1 MAIESNGKTA
11 YIYSNGNWYPIS
23 GTANAGADYSWTG
36 IHNFENSVTF
46 ESVLNAQ
53 AGINNFQNP
62 SARDLGITSPTN
74 GVVVFVRQ
82 TNEGEVINQIQYYH
96 NGVWKNALGYSQV
109 LPKLSSYTLDADDA
123 GKVITVDSL
132 SANTV
137 TIPANSAESIPTG
150 YKVEIVQIGSGQT
163 SIQPAV
169 GVSLRAKNR
178 QSLPGTSPEP
188 ALVFDSIYSKITLL
202 KIDTNSWLAYGD
214 IYEGA
219 MTPSPV
225 SPPSFAPSPISSPS
239 PVSSPTPVTPA
250 PVSPAPVTSPSPAV
264 SPVEVPSFPPTPVVV
279 PVPAP
284 APAPTPSPSP
294 APAPAPVS
302 AVWYCTSNYTEEV
315 GGQFEWDSNI
325 TGSVCDVSA
334 VACSQVSYPAPP
346 SIPSC
351 GPSPAPAPSPAA
363 PSPSPAGPS
372 PAPAPIVAGCDPCPA
387 PSSWSAWST
396 CSGGTQSRTRTN
408 YESVGTGANCCIPWI
423 EEESRSCTTPVP
435 APASPA
441 PASPAPTPAPATP
454 APASPAPTPAPAT
467 PAPATPA
474 PATPA
479 PATPAPA
486 VAPSPTGCN
495 CEFQGCTLACCVPC
509 GGILSNGQCTAC

>member
-188 ALVFDSIYSKITLL
+188 ALVFDSIYSKIT
-202 KIDTNSWLAYGD
+202 
-214 IYEGA
+214 
-219 MTPSPV
+219 
-225 SPPSFAPSPISSPS
+225 
-239 PVSSPTPVTPA
+239 
-250 PVSPAPVTSPSPAV
+250 
-264 SPVEVPSFPPTPVVV
+264 
-279 PVPAP
+279 
-284 APAPTPSPSP
+284 
-294 APAPAPVS
+294 
-302 AVWYCTSNYTEEV
+302 
-315 GGQFEWDSNI
+315 
-325 TGSVCDVSA
+325 
-334 VACSQVSYPAPP
+334 
-346 SIPSC
+346 
-351 GPSPAPAPSPAA
+351 
-363 PSPSPAGPS
+363 
-372 PAPAPIVAGCDPCPA
+372 
-387 PSSWSAWST
+387 
-396 CSGGTQSRTRTN
+396 
-408 YESVGTGANCCIPWI
+408 
-423 EEESRSCTTPVP
+423 
-435 APASPA
+435 
-441 PASPAPTPAPATP
+441 
-454 APASPAPTPAPAT
+454 
-467 PAPATPA
+467 
-474 PATPA
+474 
-479 PATPAPA
+479 
-486 VAPSPTGCN
+486 
-495 CEFQGCTLACCVPC
+495 
-509 GGILSNGQCTAC
+509 